1 MRATVNRVVLAL
13 VGLALVLAG
22 AAVLCSATGLLR
34 RPYTGRDDVLL
45 SGGDRSRYED
55 SSWWWP
61 VVIGVLA
68 LLVLGALWWLL
79 AQVRDR
85 RLRRL
90 AVDADDDG
98 VALLRG
104 RALEEIIAA
113 DAEQLHG
120 VDHAT
125 TALMGTPTAP
135 RARLQLAL
143 SPHAVPGDV
152 LAGLDSAVLD
162 RARVSAGLPR
172 LPAEARLRAVSHR
185 AARVS

>member
-1 MRATVNRVVLAL
+1 MRALVNRFVLAL
-13 VGLALVLAG
+13 TGLVLVLVG
-22 AAVLCSATGLLR
+22 AVVLCSATGLLH

-45 SGGDRSRYED
+45 SEGDRTRYED

-68 LLVLGALWWLL
+68 LLVLCALWWLL

-104 RALEEIIAA
+104 RALEEVIAA

-125 TALMGTPTAP
+125 TALTGTPTAP

-143 SPHAVPGDV
+143 SPDAVPGDV
-152 LAGLDSAVLD
+152 LDGLDSAVLD
-162 RARVSAGLPR
+162 RARVSAGLPL

>member
-13 VGLALVLAG
+13 TGLLLVLGG
-22 AAVLCSATGLLR
+22 AVVLCSATGLLH

-45 SGGDRSRYED
+45 SEGDRTRYEGT
-55 SSWWWP
+55 SWWWP

-68 LLVLGALWWLL
+68 LGLLCALWWLL

-90 AVDADDDG
+90 AVDADEDG
-98 VALLRG
+98 LVLLRG

-120 VDHAT
+120 VEHAT

-152 LAGLDSAVLD
+152 LAALDSAVLD
-162 RARVSAGLPR
+162 SARVSAGLPL

-185 AARVS
+185 AARVT

>member
-1 MRATVNRVVLAL
+1 MRATVNRVVLVLTGL
-13 VGLALVLAG
+13 VLVLAG
-22 AAVLCSATGLLR
+22 AVVLCSATGLLHH
-34 RPYTGRDDVLL
+34 PYTGRDDVLL
-45 SGGDRSRYED
+45 SAGDRTRYED
-55 SSWWWP
+55 TSWWWP
-61 VVIGVLA
+61 VVIGVLT
-68 LLVLGALWWLL
+68 LVVLCALWWLL

-98 VALLRG
+98 TALLRG

-113 DAEQLHG
+113 DAEQLPG

-143 SPHAVPGDV
+143 SPNAVPGDV
-152 LAGLDSAVLD
+152 LAELDSAVLD
-162 RARVSAGLPR
+162 RARVSTGLPL

>member
-1 MRATVNRVVLAL
+1 MRAAVNRVVLAL

-22 AAVLCSATGLLR
+22 GVVLCSATGVLH
-34 RPYTGRDDVLL
+34 RPYTGRNDVLL
-45 SGGDRSRYED
+45 GDADRTRYEGA
-55 SSWWWP
+55 SWWWP
-61 VVIGVLA
+61 TVVAVLA
-68 LLVLGALWWLL
+68 LIVLCALWWLL

-98 VALLRG
+98 VTVLRG
-104 RALEEIIAA
+104 RALEQIIAA
-113 DAEQLHG
+113 DAGQLHG

-125 TALMGTPTAP
+125 TALVGTPTAP

-143 SPHAVPGDV
+143 SPYAAPGDV
-152 LAGLDSAVLD
+152 LAELDSTVLD
-162 RARVSAGLPR
+162 RARVSAGLPL

-185 AARVS
+185 AARVT